1 MKEYHIGQEIRKE
14 IDKQGIKPGEFAEML
29 HRERQTVYDIFK
41 RAHIATDRLME
52 ISQVLGRDFFK
63 ELSEVYAN
71 GGAPTT
77 DDETT
82 VAEGISLLMPA
93 DELHVIA
100 DEQLMDVFEE
110 FFVAPRTKPLVVLF
124 PSEKNAEG
132 AIGKRFKD
140 YVKEM
145 ADMILGAGQAKLLD
159 RVKKGEELLLSAQA
173 ERLAQFPHHVLVIP
187 FSGHSCCAGFDDI
200 ILEANNLVKATGK
213 YVVVL
218 CCVNNEVGS
227 YGHVEYRDDAEKTFE
242 TWKEVAHLFVADD
255 IHNNFARRQELAVAL
270 KGRGHL
276 DRFKCCYDDEEEWAE
291 ATRLFR
297 EICNM
302 PTLFKVEYEEHP
314 TNPDILRRAHISW
327 QGPTAE
333 DRKALGRVA
342 DTITTKMWVDV
353 WKESGKVVD
362 HVHTLANMFTRR
374 HNNITLPST
383 TVSHQI

>member
-159 RVKKGEELLLSAQA
+159 RVKKGEEQLLSARA
-173 ERLAQFPHHVLVIP
+173 EHLAQFPHRALIVP
-187 FSGHSCCAGFDDI
+187 FSGLGCCGGFDDV
-200 ILEANNLVKATGK
+200 ILAANQLVAATGK

-218 CCVNNEVGS
+218 CNTDNGFRQDAS
-227 YGHVEYRDDAEKTFE
+227 GAEYRDDAEKTFAA
-242 TWKEVAHLFVADD
+242 WKEVAHLFVADD
-255 IHNNFARRQELAVAL
+255 VHNNFVRRQELAAAI
-270 KGRGHL
+270 KGKGHL
-276 DRFKCCYDDEEEWAE
+276 DMLSCYDPHSEDEEEGAE
-291 ATRLFR
+291 ATRLFH

-302 PTLFKVEYEEHP
+302 PTLFKVEYKEHP
-314 TNPDILRRAHISW
+314 TSPDTLHRAHISW

-353 WKESGKVVD
+353 WKESGEVTN
-362 HVHTLANMFTRR
+362 HEHTLVSMITKN
-374 HNNITLPST
+374 HN
-383 TVSHQI
+383 